1 MMTSEARLERF
12 PRGRLGKSCLAGA
25 AAMCFAALFC
35 SVTDVG
41 ARVIPIRADSNSI
54 SRAAGSASAGDVL
67 VLTTSSITHES
78 NQVVL
83 SDVSGDPG
91 PSIFVLPGLGL
102 IVFGVVV
109 FLVRRREVAKR
120 KRMTAQLRSTQE
132 RLQHLLDTSPAV
144 IYSCE
149 PDKDMA
155 LTFISENVKQLL
167 GYQPEEVLA
176 DPKFWRGNIHMED
189 LPRVMGELPGILVK
203 NQHAHNYRVLAKSGE
218 YRWIHDQARL
228 VKDGNGAPTE
238 IVGSLID
245 ITQRVESDEARRS
258 AERNLEAQRALSIR
272 SDRLRSFGEMAAGI
286 AHELN
291 QPLTGVR
298 GLAEHTLISLEN
310 GWDDSK
316 EKLRHRTQGIVD
328 QADRMVHIIDH
339 IRMFAR
345 EAGKPDL
352 SSVNANDVVRASTD
366 MLRAQLQSHGVA
378 LQTELKENLPKVLA
392 NPFSLEEVIL
402 NLLSNARDAVA
413 GSHGSSWVRIRT
425 DALLDG
431 CESRVI
437 IEVSDNG
444 KGIAE
449 GNLSKIWDPFFTTK
463 DPDKGTG
470 LGLSI
475 SKSIV
480 EDFGGSVDVES
491 TEGQGTK
498 ITIALPVAKTGTP
511 S

>member
-1 MMTSEARLERF
+1 MRRS
-12 PRGRLGKSCLAGA
+12 
-25 AAMCFAALFC
+25 
-35 SVTDVG
+35 
-41 ARVIPIRADSNSI
+41 
-54 SRAAGSASAGDVL
+54 
-67 VLTTSSITHES
+67 
-78 NQVVL
+78 QVVL

-91 PSIFVLPGLGL
+91 PSIFVLPGVGL
-102 IVFGVVV
+102 IVFGVVI
-109 FLVRRREVAKR
+109 FLVRRREVTKR

-155 LTFISENVKQLL
+155 FTFISENVKQLL

-189 LPRVMGELPGILVK
+189 LPRVMGELPGIFTK

-272 SDRLRSFGEMAAGI
+272 SDRLRSLGEMAAGI

-316 EKLRHRTQGIVD
+316 EKLRDRSQGIVD
-328 QADRMVHIIDH
+328 QADRMVQSLITS
-339 IRMFAR
+339 
-345 EAGKPDL
+345 GCSLVK
-352 SSVNANDVVRASTD
+352 RASLICPRS
-366 MLRAQLQSHGVA
+366 MLTTWSAPAPICCVPS
-378 LQTELKENLPKVLA
+378 
-392 NPFSLEEVIL
+392 FSPTV
-402 NLLSNARDAVA
+402 
-413 GSHGSSWVRIRT
+413 W
-425 DALLDG
+425 
-431 CESRVI
+431 
-437 IEVSDNG
+437 
-444 KGIAE
+444 
-449 GNLSKIWDPFFTTK
+449 FFRR
-463 DPDKGTG
+463 
-470 LGLSI
+470 S
-475 SKSIV
+475 
-480 EDFGGSVDVES
+480 
-491 TEGQGTK
+491 
-498 ITIALPVAKTGTP
+498 
-511 S
+511 